1 MTSGLLPAL
10 LADLR
15 EVQPPFIAVLLIGG
29 FAAKLARVIRSLG
42 ERRHAEEQAGNSR
55 QYPSGRPLGHPP
67 PGSALEAA
75 LGPTQ
80 LFPVRLRR
88 PLAMLLS
95 AAELSVALAL
105 LVTMLPVSTHPGA
118 PLLAPRA
125 ATGARVAAA
134 ALFLVAAAALVELR
148 ERRPGLGCGCFGDLS
163 THPAGL
169 RSIARAGML
178 TLGALSSL
186 DGPALYL
193 PPRGHG
199 MLLFLGVVA
208 AELALL
214 IALSP
219 EVGEALARLGYAD
232 PCELRALPFERTVAA
247 LHRSRAW
254 RDHAA
259 ILASDV
265 PADTWR
271 ELCWRYLAFPGRLD
285 GRDTEVVFAVQLK
298 RRRPAVLSAVVPAAP
313 QPARPAVPAAAIP
326 PSAGRTGFCA
336 YLRRSSFHARDGK
349 IRADPPR
356 GGRLAWP
363 RRSPSRSR

>member
-1 MTSGLLPAL
+1 VTSGLLPTL
-10 LADLR
+10 LADVR

-29 FAAKLARVIRSLG
+29 SAAKLARVIRSLG
-42 ERRHAEEQAGNSR
+42 EQRRAGDQAGYSR
-55 QYPSGRPLGHPP
+55 RYPGGRPAGFPSGPAP
-67 PGSALEAA
+67 EAA

-88 PLAMLLS
+88 PLAVLLS
-95 AAELSVALAL
+95 AAELSLALAL
-105 LVTMLPVSTHPGA
+105 LVTVLPVSTHPGTPLFA
-118 PLLAPRA
+118 PLA
-125 ATGARVAAA
+125 ATGARIAAA
-134 ALFLVAAAALVELR
+134 AFFLIAGAALVELR

-163 THPAGL
+163 TQPPGL
-169 RSIARAGML
+169 RSIARAAML
-178 TLGALSSL
+178 TLGAVISL
-186 DGPALYL
+186 NTPALYL

-199 MLLFLGVVA
+199 ILLFLGVVA

-219 EVGEALARLGYAD
+219 EVGEALVRLGYTA
-232 PCELRALPFERTVAA
+232 PCELRTWPAGHTVAA

-259 ILASDV
+259 ILVSEL

-271 ELCWRYLAFPGRLD
+271 ELCWRYLVFPGRLD

-313 QPARPAVPAAAIP
+313 RASRPPAPPPAIP
-326 PSAGRTGFCA
+326 A
-336 YLRRSSFHARDGK
+336 
-349 IRADPPR
+349 
-356 GGRLAWP
+356 P
-363 RRSPSRSR
+363 RREHWVLR